1 LAVIGKLGWIKRQR
15 ARFESQPR
23 QSEREMVSGESHYFL
38 GRRYRLRVIKHDGPP
53 MVARRKSAIELHVR
67 PETSAEQRER
77 VLQRWYRQQLKAL
90 IPPLVMKWQA
100 VLGVKI
106 AHWGVKRMKTKWGSC
121 NAESGR
127 IWLNLEL
134 AKKPVRCLEYII
146 VHELAHLVE
155 RHHNE
160 RFMAIMDQHLPQW
173 RLHRQEL
180 NSAPLAHDSWTY

>member
-1 LAVIGKLGWIKRQR
+1 
-15 ARFESQPR
+15 
-23 QSEREMVSGESHYFL
+23 
-38 GRRYRLRVIKHDGPP
+38 
-53 MVARRKSAIELHVR
+53 
-67 PETSAEQRER
+67 
-77 VLQRWYRQQLKAL
+77 
-90 IPPLVMKWQA
+90 MKWQA

-106 AHWGVKRMKTKWGSC
+106 AHCGIKRMKTKWGSC
-121 NAESGR
+121 NAEAGR

-134 AKKPVRCLEYII
+134 AKKPVRCLEYIV